1 MVSNAEVARRYE
13 FEAVTT
19 DPFNR
24 LAALAELDH
33 RRFSIALLVTIAIHF
48 ATIGRALAMQTG
60 LHAFAADVDRQLS
73 HTRLLYEIR
82 VEEPPPPPPPPPEPE
97 PEPEPQPVHA
107 VAAAAPP
114 PAPAQAG
121 KVLAADPD
129 PNEPVDLTGN
139 TFVQGDADTYVG
151 GVTASKGTGTSAVY
165 NAVPSGTGPP
175 APPPPPIATV
185 KKEDQSRQAMPL
197 SGSWNHCGFP
207 AEADIEQVNYARV
220 TVAVTI
226 GADGTATT
234 AAVVQD
240 PGYGFGALAKR
251 CALKEHYQ
259 PAKNRDGVAVTTT
272 QMITINFKR

>member
-1 MVSNAEVARRYE
+1 MVSNAEVARRFE
-13 FEAVTT
+13 FDSVPT
-19 DPFNR
+19 DPFSR
-24 LAALAELDH
+24 LAALAKLDH
-33 RRFSIALLVTIAIHF
+33 RRFSIALLVTVAMHF

-60 LHAFAADVDRQLS
+60 LHAFAADIDRQLS
-73 HTRLLYEIR
+73 HTRMLYEIR
-82 VEEPPPPPPPPPEPE
+82 VEEPPPPPPPPPDPEPE
-97 PEPEPQPVHA
+97 PEPEPEHHA
-107 VAAAAPP
+107 VAAAPP
-114 PAPAQAG
+114 PSPAQAG

-129 PNEPVDLTGN
+129 PDEPVDLTGN

-151 GVTASKGTGTSAVY
+151 GVTSAKGTGTGAVY
-165 NAVPSGTGPP
+165 TAAPSGTGPP
-175 APPPPPIATV
+175 APVPVAPTV

-207 AEADIEQVNYARV
+207 AEADIEQINYARV

-226 GADGTATT
+226 GADGTANN

-259 PAKNRDGVAVTTT
+259 PAKNRDGVAVTAT

>member
-1 MVSNAEVARRYE
+1 MVSNAEIPRRFE
-13 FEAVTT
+13 FDTPT
-19 DPFNR
+19 DPFAR
-24 LAALAELDH
+24 FVVLSELDH
-33 RRFSIALLVTIAIHF
+33 RRFSIALFVTVLLHF

-60 LHAFAADVDRQLS
+60 LHGFASEVERQLS
-73 HTRLLYEIR
+73 HKRTLYEIR

-97 PEPEPQPVHA
+97 PEPEPQPIHP
-107 VAAAAPP
+107 VAAATPP

-129 PNEPVDLTGN
+129 PDEPVDLTGN
-139 TFVQGDADTYVG
+139 TIVQGDAENYVG
-151 GVTASKGTGTSAVY
+151 GVTASKGTGTQAVY

-175 APPPPPIATV
+175 APPPPPVQV
-185 KKEDQSRQAMPL
+185 KKEDQSRQATPL

-226 GADGTATT
+226 GADGTASN
-234 AAVVQD
+234 ASVVQD

-251 CALKEHYQ
+251 CALREHYQ
-259 PAKNRDGVAVTTT
+259 PAKNRDGVTVTAT
-272 QMITINFKR
+272 QLITINFKR